1 MLKQLLE
8 KQILHK
14 ISKGESVESDLE
26 KMNFFCLR
34 GQLTEQEYDELF
46 ALIPHQPVEEPEI
59 TIPEFTPEPPVDDE
73 TEIEETPIDEEQG
86 VVEENVVGEQIEDGE
101 QEDLPVIIVTPEE
114 NEVTED
120 VVADE
125 PTVLPISTRKRKKK

>member
-14 ISKGESVESDLE
+14 ISKGVSVESDLE

-46 ALIPHQPVEEPEI
+46 DLIPHQPAEEPEI
-59 TIPEFTPEPPVDDE
+59 TIPEFAPEPPVDDE
-73 TEIEETPIDEEQG
+73 AKTEETPIEEEQG

-120 VVADE
+120 VVEDE
-125 PTVLPISTRKRKKK
+125 PTVLPLNTRKRRKK